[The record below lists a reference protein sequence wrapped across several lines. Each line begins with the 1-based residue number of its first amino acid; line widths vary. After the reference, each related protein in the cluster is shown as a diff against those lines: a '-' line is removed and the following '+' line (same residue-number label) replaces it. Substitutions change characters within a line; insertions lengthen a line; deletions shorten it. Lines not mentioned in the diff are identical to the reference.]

1 MSDSADEKSLGAFKK
16 STDPASV
23 LSFWSSLDVPQAGF
37 VLAKDLG
44 DMEKMKPEDRNEL
57 LRTNKDVVLVTLQ
70 AFSQLEKVL
79 TLDQIQHCI
88 KLKYGKECDLRLAH
102 SQAGSLKSLA
112 QHVIRESKKTKESRV
127 TWMKELKDSV
137 NGKLLAKK
145 FQRSKNAS
153 SESSTPTRVDTASGL
168 PEIAPPSTAVL
179 EAVVGKIMADPPKMD
194 PTDQYKKKF
203 RLRIK
208 QKAQPGASD
217 DPPKARPSLM
227 MWPTEEAA
235 TAPMEEY
242 HGLSAV
248 GADGLL
254 SAIPGRISSGTD
266 PDADVGESGME
277 SADAEPQEEDE
288 ADAGE
293 AEEND
298 AEQPGEDDAEQAE
311 EDDAEQ
317 HEEDDAEQQEDDAE
331 QHEEDDAEQAEE
343 DAAAQNEH
351 KKSESEEA
359 PAKKVKRNEDGPLWG
374 AMQAFIRHAK
384 KEHGKSFREAQTLWK
399 HSLIRAVLVDNISDK
414 KRRRLV

>member
-1 MSDSADEKSLGAFKK
+1 
-16 STDPASV
+16 
-23 LSFWSSLDVPQAGF
+23 
-37 VLAKDLG
+37 
-44 DMEKMKPEDRNEL
+44 MKAEDRNEL
-57 LRTNKDVVLVTLQ
+57 LRTNKDVVLATLQ

-102 SQAGSLKSLA
+102 SQA
-112 QHVIRESKKTKESRV
+112 
-127 TWMKELKDSV
+127 
-137 NGKLLAKK
+137 
-145 FQRSKNAS
+145 
-153 SESSTPTRVDTASGL
+153 
-168 PEIAPPSTAVL
+168 
-179 EAVVGKIMADPPKMD
+179 
-194 PTDQYKKKF
+194 
-203 RLRIK
+203 
-208 QKAQPGASD
+208 GASD

-298 AEQPGEDDAEQAE
+298 AEQSGEDDAEQAE

-331 QHEEDDAEQAEE
+331 QPEDDAEQAEE
-343 DAAAQNEH
+343 DKDEGADQGHDMPKDQDAAAQNEH
-351 KKSESEEA
+351 KKSESEELVFEA

-399 HSLIRAVLVDNISDK
+399 HSLIRS
-414 KRRRLV
+414 